1 MRITLLTFLFIIGV
15 TATAQ
20 ARLGENADQ
29 LVARYGQP
37 LTEKDQ
43 KADGTK
49 IALADV
55 VFEKGGFRIEV
66 TVTDGISVAEVF
78 QKINGDPISI
88 AESRILL
95 GANAQGYEWA
105 APQVVNGESWWTRD
119 DNATARLASDGSLT
133 IKSKELV
140 AKEAT
145 AKKLEAKPSLD
156 GF

>member
-1 MRITLLTFLFIIGV
+1 MKLSLLTLVFIIGV

-37 LTEKDQ
+37 LNEKDQ
-43 KADGTK
+43 KPEGVK

-55 VFEKGGFRIEV
+55 VFQKGGFRIEV
-66 TVTDGISVAEVF
+66 TITDGISVAEVF
-78 QKINGDPISI
+78 SKINGEPLVL
-88 AESRILL
+88 AEARALL
-95 GANAQGYEWA
+95 ADNSQGYDWA
-105 APQVVNGESWWTRD
+105 APREVNGERWWTRD

-133 IKSKELV
+133 IKSRELV
-140 AKEAT
+140 TKEAI
-145 AKKLEAKPSLD
+145 AKKLEARPSLD